1 VSTLVEKA
9 AAMAPSAVAAKKG
22 NLDDADELPLGKYLE
37 QESRRFLKNMDSADS
52 REAVHAFVEKRP
64 PRFT

>member
-1 VSTLVEKA
+1 MSTLVEKA

-52 REAVHAFVEKRP
+52 REAVHAFVGKRP